1 MVWFPFRFSLPLS
14 TSTWNL
20 SCLRLCVWTDRRVV
34 GSRSRPVTR
43 SLLSIFHGPV
53 TLRVQTQAAC
63 SLWYT
68 LKPEG
73 VSIAHIKLLHSVIY
87 RVSLWAPSVSLHY
100 RGMRADSPASPPSH
114 THTHVQTCWIW
125 CHECEFWSNEI
136 IPVALL
142 FVTDWPGAE
151 IQRVFKAQL
160 MVCKVMAFNVISGL
174 TEWAIKET
182 WSLWSFPLPAVFTL
196 FTPNTRR
203 NLVLPLG
210 NNMIPPS
217 RFVTLCSA
225 LSLPIPPSSHCQLP
239 SLNVA
244 AFIHVFIQSF
254 MLTDGEINTSHE
266 LWMLYHLHTLQQQ
279 RQHPP
284 ASYTFVFLLF
294 CFFPPSSPDAIAPR
308 RMGDTVITD
317 VIRRTLYSP
326 RQQKTRLPMW
336 LLPQG

>member
-160 MVCKVMAFNVISGL
+160 ITCKVMAFNVISGL

-225 LSLPIPPSSHCQLP
+225 LSLRFLRPLTVSYLHWMWQP
-239 SLNVA
+239 
-244 AFIHVFIQSF
+244 SF
-254 MLTDGEINTSHE
+254 MYLFRHSCSPTARLTHHMSCECCIIFTPYSSSGSI
-266 LWMLYHLHTLQQQ
+266 LL
-279 RQHPP
+279 PP
-284 ASYTFVFLLF
+284 TRLFFCCFVFS
-294 CFFPPSSPDAIAPR
+294 PPPPLMR
-308 RMGDTVITD
+308 
-317 VIRRTLYSP
+317 
-326 RQQKTRLPMW
+326 
-336 LLPQG
+336 